1 MKGNNELKINHATMV
16 EIIDDY
22 IDDILITS
30 QKNFSVYSVE
40 WDGSMWFV
48 VRLEENYDKKKGDK
62 NDGNN

>member
-1 MKGNNELKINHATMV
+1 MV